1 MGWISTK
8 TRIAIG
14 LVSIQIS
21 IILAATSL
29 GMFPD
34 TESIEQ
40 ESRATLCETLTISS
54 SFYIAS
60 GQANLL
66 NELFRQTTRRNKNLK
81 SIGFRDQA
89 GNIRS
94 SSTDHLL
101 YWSESNGDESTDT
114 HISVPVSYTEEGEPC
129 RGAMEFAFKP
139 IIETGPFALLKHPT
153 IVFTAFMGA
162 GTCIAFM
169 LYLGATL
176 RHLDPSKT
184 VPNRVRS
191 ALDTLVEGLMIMDS
205 QGRIIFANSAFENI
219 IGMETKDLIGKQA
232 SEFGWLDERGVRL
245 ETLPWA
251 TVGLEHSGD
260 ESCVAKFVRTIDGK
274 EFESVFKVQCTAI
287 GGSDSGNR
295 GVLCSFEDI
304 TLIENQKAE
313 LAESKVSA
321 EIANQ
326 AKSEFLA
333 NMSHEIRTPM
343 NAILGFTDIMRRGMT
358 KNEDEQE
365 DYLNTIHSSGTH
377 LLELIN
383 DILDLSKIEAGKMEL
398 ETIDSSPFKIIGE
411 VISVLRVRAEEKG
424 VGLDFKAASKLPE
437 KIKTDPVRL
446 RQVIT
451 NLIGNAIKFT
461 ESGKVSVEAKTL
473 NQSTMEIRII
483 DSGIGMNEGQL
494 KKIFEPFSQADNSV
508 TRRFGGTGLGLSI
521 SLKIAKALGGDLTAE
536 SKPGEG
542 STFIVTLQM
551 GDISEFRMVDAT
563 EAKELIRLEHK
574 EQNGNVNSLPDS
586 KILVVDD
593 GTANRKLMNLIL
605 SRAGATPVLATN
617 GQEALDAVAIEDFD
631 IILMDMQ
638 MPVMDGYA
646 ATRVLRE
653 NGFVK
658 PIFALTAN
666 AMKGDKEKCLA
677 AGCSGFLS
685 KPINIE
691 VLLQTLSSVL
701 VDNHA
706 SAKPAHASTPLGLQ
720 PRKATTPVEVAEAKS
735 TTETAGTCSTES
747 RLTDGIH
754 TGSVCSAGIQ
764 TVMNTTK
771 QPKGKTLLD
780 LGEALLHSWRQQD
793 FELLE
798 RQSLDLIAF
807 ADLNGMQDL
816 LDISRQLNGMI
827 SNGAK
832 SKIPSVLKEFAR
844 CAKTVIERLG
854 REQEYLDCVPEEREE
869 IQRFDLPE
877 FVESSLPLDDPE
889 LREIVEDFVPHLGGK
904 IVEMEAKYAANEFS
918 DLADTAHWLKG
929 AGGTVGFNDFYEPA
943 CQLEKAAKMASKKE
957 VESHLKHIRKLFER
971 IRVPAMG

>member
-21 IILAATSL
+21 IVLAASSL
-29 GMFPD
+29 GMFPN
-34 TESIEQ
+34 TELIEQ
-40 ESRATLCETLTISS
+40 ENRAKLCETLAISS

-60 GQANLL
+60 GQTELL
-66 NELFRQTTRRNKNLK
+66 DDLFQQTCSRNAKLK
-81 SIGFRDQA
+81 SIGFRDQT
-89 GNIRS
+89 GTVQS
-94 SSTDHLL
+94 SSPDHSLN
-101 YWSESNGDESTDT
+101 WAEASGRESTST
-114 HISVPVSYTEEGEPC
+114 HISVPISYKEGKVR
-129 RGAMEFAFKP
+129 RGGAIEFAFRP
-139 IIETGPFALLKHPT
+139 IFDTSHFAILQHPT
-153 IVFTAFMGA
+153 IVFSAFVGA
-162 GTCIAFM
+162 GTCLAFV

-219 IGMETKDLIGKQA
+219 IGMDTKDLIGRHA
-232 SEFGWLDERGVRL
+232 SEFSWLDESGMEL
-245 ETLPWA
+245 ETLPWSRVDS
-251 TVGLEHSGD
+251 TQTIE
-260 ESCVAKFVRTIDGK
+260 ESCLTKFVRTIDGI
-274 EFESVFKVQCTAI
+274 EYEHIFKVQCTPI
-287 GGSDSGNR
+287 GGSESGNR

-304 TLIENQKAE
+304 TLIEHQKAE

-398 ETIDSSPFKIIGE
+398 ETIESSPFKIIGE
-411 VISVLRVRAEEKG
+411 VISVLRGRAEEKG
-424 VGLDFKAASKLPE
+424 VGLDFKAVSKLPE

-451 NLIGNAIKFT
+451 NLVGNAIKFT

-483 DSGIGMNEGQL
+483 DSGIGMNEEQL
-494 KKIFEPFSQADNSV
+494 KRIFEPFSQADNSV

-542 STFIVTLQM
+542 STFVVTLQM
-551 GDISEFRMVDAT
+551 GDISECRMVDAT
-563 EAKELIRLEHK
+563 EAKELIRLEPK
-574 EQNGNVNSLPDS
+574 EQNGNVNSLTHS

-593 GTANRKLMNLIL
+593 GVANRKLMNLVL
-605 SRAGATPVLATN
+605 SRAGATPVLANN
-617 GQEALDAVAIEDFD
+617 GQEALDAVENEDFD

-638 MPVMDGYA
+638 MPVMDGYT
-646 ATRVLRE
+646 ATSVLRE
-653 NGFVK
+653 RGFVK

-666 AMKGDKEKCLA
+666 AMKGDQEKCLA

-691 VLLQTLSSVL
+691 ILLQTLASVL
-701 VDNHA
+701 VDQQTSTKA
-706 SAKPAHASTPLGLQ
+706 AMTSAPPAMNTL
-720 PRKATTPVEVAEAKS
+720 KATTLVDVVGAKS
-735 TTETAGTCSTES
+735 ITEMTGTCSTES
-747 RLTDGIH
+747 RLTNGSSVENAAA
-754 TGSVCSAGIQ
+754 TGVQ
-764 TVMNTTK
+764 TAMKNTK
-771 QPKGKTLLD
+771 HPKSKMLID
-780 LGEALLHSWRQQD
+780 QGEAILHSWRQQD
-793 FELLE
+793 FVLLK
-798 RQSLDLIAF
+798 RQSLDLLAF
-807 ADLNGMQDL
+807 AEKNGMEDL
-816 LDISRQLNGMI
+816 VDISRQMNELI
-827 SNGAK
+827 STDAK
-832 SKIPSVLKEFAR
+832 SKIPFVLKKFAM
-844 CAKTVIERLG
+844 CAKTIIERLDG
-854 REQEYLDCVPEEREE
+854 GGIGAEQVQNEQEV

-877 FVESSLPLDDPE
+877 YVESTLPMDDPQ
-889 LREIVEDFVPHLGGK
+889 LREIVEDFVPHLGRK
-904 IVEMEAKYAANEFS
+904 IFEMEAKYAANEFNE
-918 DLADTAHWLKG
+918 LADTAHWLKG
-929 AGGTVGFNDFYEPA
+929 AGGTVGFNDFLEPA
-943 CQLEKAAKMASKKE
+943 CKLEKAAKLSLNE
-957 VESHLKHIRKLFER
+957 DVETHLIHIRKLFER
-971 IRVPAMG
+971 IRVPAM